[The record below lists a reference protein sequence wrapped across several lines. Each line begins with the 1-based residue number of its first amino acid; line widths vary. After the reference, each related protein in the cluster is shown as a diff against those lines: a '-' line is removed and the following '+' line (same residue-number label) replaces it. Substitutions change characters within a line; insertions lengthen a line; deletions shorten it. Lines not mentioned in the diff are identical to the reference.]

1 MKRFVLMALT
11 LCLVLTCTTAFAG
24 KIDDIK
30 ARGALVCGVKDSVVP
45 FGYVDQASS
54 QLVGF
59 DVDICRAI
67 AKELGVELQL
77 KTVTSSTRIPMVV
90 NGQIDIAAATMTH
103 KHARDEVIDFS
114 TRIPMVVNGQID
126 IAAATMTH
134 KHARDEVIDFSIT
147 YFMDGQKLLVAKDSG
162 IKSAADL
169 AGKKVATVKGS
180 TSEKNIKNAQPKA
193 RVLSFDEYPQAFLAL
208 KQGKAVAVTTDST
221 ILLGLKNSAPD
232 PSKWEIVGE
241 YIAAEPY
248 GLGIAEN
255 DSDFR
260 DLINKTLNDLWRSGE
275 YQKIYN
281 KWFGKDS
288 NYYLPLTWQME
299 LWP

>member
-11 LCLVLTCTTAFAG
+11 LCLVLACSTAFAN
-24 KIDDIK
+24 KIEDIK
-30 ARGALVCGVKDSVVP
+30 ERGALICGVKDSVVP
-45 FGYVDQASS
+45 FGYVDQATS
-54 QLVGF
+54 QIVGF

-67 AKELGVELQL
+67 AKELGVELKL
-77 KTVTSSTRIPMVV
+77 KTVTS
-90 NGQIDIAAATMTH
+90 
-103 KHARDEVIDFS
+103 S

-180 TSEKNIKNAQPKA
+180 TSEKNIKMAQPKA

-281 KWFGKDS
+281 KWFGKDT